1 MRMLIAEHD
10 WALGAFLARGFEAEG
25 YAVTL
30 AGDGEKAL
38 EAVRANVPVIA
49 ILDDDAPE
57 SDGLAVLERLRSWAG
72 EMAIVVLISGQD
84 AVARLRWLEAG
95 ADDVVSKPL
104 SFTELR
110 ARCRG
115 LLRRRGHG
123 VVLRHGALEVNPME
137 RSVTRGGATIP
148 MTNREYALLAFL
160 LERRG
165 KAVSRRTLLERV
177 WNRTGGVQT
186 NVVDV
191 YVNYLRRKLEDG
203 AGKPVIETVRGQG
216 YSIAAE
222 A

>member
-1 MRMLIAEHD
+1 MKSSTSFWRRVMAMGAIIANKRRTARESSGEGSQIGTWGRAGPKREREVCFCETASVLREQAERRWCWEAEMRMLIAEHD

-49 ILDDDAPE
+49 ILDGDAPE

-110 ARCRG
+110 
-115 LLRRRGHG
+115 
-123 VVLRHGALEVNPME
+123 
-137 RSVTRGGATIP
+137 
-148 MTNREYALLAFL
+148 
-160 LERRG
+160 
-165 KAVSRRTLLERV
+165 
-177 WNRTGGVQT
+177 
-186 NVVDV
+186 
-191 YVNYLRRKLEDG
+191 
-203 AGKPVIETVRGQG
+203 
-216 YSIAAE
+216 
-222 A
+222 